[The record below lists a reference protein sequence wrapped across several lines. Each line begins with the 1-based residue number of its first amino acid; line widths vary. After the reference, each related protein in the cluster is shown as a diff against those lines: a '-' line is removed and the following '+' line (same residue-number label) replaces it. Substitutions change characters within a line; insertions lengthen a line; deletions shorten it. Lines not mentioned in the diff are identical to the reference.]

1 MYQLLKLNDDD
12 DDDNDDADAVTMAT
26 NTVLLRLVLVMTLTT
41 TTTLAGKGF
50 RLRTL
55 AIQQRARGYS
65 PAARMTDVL
74 DRLDQLTALVND
86 LQAVSYTHLTLPTIL
101 RV

>member
-1 MYQLLKLNDDD
+1 
-12 DDDNDDADAVTMAT
+12 MAT
-26 NTVLLRLVLVMTLTT
+26 NTVLLRLVLVMTLTM

-86 LQAVSYTHLTLPTIL
+86 LQASVDEVHETVKTIDADVDPAVVSQSSQFPRNKLSNT
-101 RV
+101 